1 MRPGVED
8 HLLRELVR
16 TEVNRSAD
24 AGLTAA
30 TYERLV
36 DALRKRQP
44 LSGVLGQDAQRA
56 GRAEDDVMIARLRL
70 LGSEPSYFSRSPHAL
85 EDLHEVATLVDF
97 LLEVDAIES
106 RDAEAFFMRRADVAG
121 RRANANSE
129 ADLVGAMDDLLDA
142 LLASRSIE
150 EGETLVDGL
159 GHLDVLSEQ
168 RFLRA
173 RDQLDAR
180 RRDEPLPELRNVGA
194 ARETV
199 LGPPGRYCG
208 VRVLAVELCE
218 HGVVVHVHRAMNA
231 ADDRQ
236 QHESLPDEL
245 AAATSG
251 WPLTPTLRLRD
262 SAGTAYRGSLSGV
275 HFGDV
280 EIIDEGDGYES
291 VDEVTFAPA
300 VPDDAAHLWL
310 ASEDE
315 SIRIDLR

>member
-1 MRPGVED
+1 MRPGLED

-16 TEVNRSAD
+16 TEVNRSED
-24 AGLTAA
+24 AGLMAA
-30 TYERLV
+30 MYERLV
-36 DALRKRQP
+36 DALRKRQS
-44 LSGVLGQDAQRA
+44 LSGVLAQDARRA
-56 GRAEDDVMIARLRL
+56 GRAEDDLMIAQLRS
-70 LGSEPSYFSRSPHAL
+70 LGSEPSYFSRSAHAL
-85 EDLHEVATLVDF
+85 EHLHEVATLVDF

-106 RDAEAFFMRRADVAG
+106 RDAEAFFVRRADAAG
-121 RRANANSE
+121 RRAKGSRE
-129 ADLVGAMDDLLDA
+129 ADLVGAIDDRLDA

-150 EGETLVDGL
+150 EGETLIDGL

-173 RDQLDAR
+173 RDELDVQ
-180 RRDEPLPELRNVGA
+180 RRDEPFPELRNVGA
-194 ARETV
+194 VRQMV

-218 HGVVVHVHRAMNA
+218 HGVVVHVHRAMTA
-231 ADDRQ
+231 ADNRQ
-236 QHESLPDEL
+236 QHEALPDEL
-245 AAATSG
+245 AAATPG
-251 WPLTPTLRLRD
+251 WPLTPTLRLQD

-291 VDEVTFAPA
+291 VDEVAFTPA
-300 VPDDAAHLWL
+300 VLDDAAHLWL
-310 ASEDE
+310 ASQDG